1 MKISQTVVTSRQNPT
16 VKWAVSLQEKK
27 GREAAGAFLAE
38 GEKLTLEAARGGLCV
53 SHIFVCRSESDTWLP
68 RLETAF
74 SHPRYDATAVVILD
88 DGVFEKISTEKT
100 PRAVISIIKYLD
112 FYKDLDIINKESFR
126 SMEGERV
133 LALSSVR
140 DPGNLGSVIR
150 SAVAFGVRH
159 LLLSKDCA
167 DPYNP
172 KTVRSAMGS
181 LFHVHLW
188 GVCHMED
195 AVCAAREAGRRV
207 FAAELRPRAIPI
219 DAAGLTADDIILIGN
234 EGHGIDESLSAKA
247 NGSVYI
253 PIAAQT
259 ESLNAAVAAAIFM
272 YVQGRM

>member
-1 MKISQTVVTSRQNPT
+1 MKIFQTVITSRQNPT
-16 VKWAVSLQEKK
+16 VKWAASLQEKK
-27 GREAAGAFLAE
+27 SREEHRAFLAE

-53 SHIFVCRSESDTWLP
+53 SHIFVCNSEKDKWLA
-68 RLETAF
+68 RLEEAF
-74 SHPRYDATAVVILD
+74 CDSRYEHTSVLILD
-88 DGVFEKISTEKT
+88 DAVFAKISTEKT

-126 SMEGERV
+126 AMQGERV
-133 LALSSVR
+133 LALCSVR
-140 DPGNLGSVIR
+140 DPGNVGSVIR

-159 LLLSKDCA
+159 ILLSKDCA

-181 LFHVHLW
+181 LFHVCLW
-188 GVCHMED
+188 GVSRMED

-207 FAAELRPRAIPI
+207 FAAELRQNALPI
-219 DAAGLTADDIILIGN
+219 DAAGLTKEDIILIGN

-247 NGSVYI
+247 TGSVYI
-253 PIAAQT
+253 PIAPQT

-272 YVQGRM
+272 YAQGHQ